1 MTQVLS
7 CRNLDALEII
17 TTAAAADWNQIRVG
31 SVIWF
36 WADLGIPQNCA
47 GFQVTR

>member
-7 CRNLDALEII
+7 CRNLDALRTI
-17 TTAAAADWNQIRVG
+17 AAAADWNQIRVG
-31 SVIWF
+31 FVIWF